1 MSQKFQQDFDRFQ
14 NKHSSAFFLFL
25 AANRWFSLRSLFCLD
40 VYFILV
46 ILLSLTLR
54 DGKMESA
61 FYTDKLLPLL
71 VFFVTWT
78 VIALFRSPET
88 LRWSI
93 AMGWRTSWYVV
104 FRVITSSS
112 QELLHQS
119 LPNLV
124 FSICRVRRWDIS
136 NFLTPTPREENFG
149 VKSVKLMY
157 FPKNLLLYSPHGSD
171 KLWWPRKGLTKL

>member
-1 MSQKFQQDFDRFQ
+1 MSGKFQQDFDRFQ

-46 ILLSLTLR
+46 ILLSLALR

-61 FYTDKLLPLL
+61 FYTDKLLSLL

-88 LRWSI
+88 LSWSI
-93 AMGWRTSWYVV
+93 DMTWRTSWYFV

-124 FSICRVRRWDIS
+124 FSICRVRRWDNS
-136 NFLTPTPREENFG
+136 NFLTPNLW

-157 FPKNLLLYSPHGSD
+157 FPKNLLLYSLHGSD
-171 KLWWPRKGLTKL
+171 KLWRPRKGLTKL